1 MLTLYYSPG
10 ACSLAAHIVLEEA
23 GAAFEAKRVTIV
35 KGEHQTPDY
44 LALNPHARVPTL
56 TDGDYVLTESPAIL
70 SYLGHRFADAG
81 LLELDNLEHLG
92 RTQELLNFF
101 SSSVHI
107 AFAQVWRAARFADS
121 ESAQAE
127 IVACGRTAVEKYF
140 TELEAL
146 AQDGAWIVADRY
158 SIADPYMLVF
168 YRWGWRI
175 GLDMGRYPGWT
186 RHKEKMLA
194 RPAVQR
200 AVAREEIDFP

>member
-23 GAAFEAKRVTIV
+23 GAEFEAKRVTIL
-35 KGEHQTPDY
+35 KGEHQTPEY
-44 LALNPHARVPTL
+44 LRLNPHGRVPTL
-56 TDGDYVLTESPAIL
+56 TDGDFVLTESLAIL

-81 LLELDNLEHLG
+81 LLDLDNLEHLG
-92 RTQELLNFF
+92 RTHELLGFF

-107 AFAQVWRAARFADS
+107 AFAQVFRAARFAEG

-127 IVACGRTAVEKYF
+127 IAASGRTAVEKHF
-140 TELEAL
+140 TELEAP
-146 AQDGAWIVADRY
+146 AKGDWIVGGRY
-158 SIADPYMLVF
+158 SIADPYLLVF

-175 GLDMGRYPGWT
+175 GLDMGLYPGWT
-186 RHKEKMLA
+186 RHKEEMLK

-200 AVAREEIDFP
+200 AVTREEIEFP